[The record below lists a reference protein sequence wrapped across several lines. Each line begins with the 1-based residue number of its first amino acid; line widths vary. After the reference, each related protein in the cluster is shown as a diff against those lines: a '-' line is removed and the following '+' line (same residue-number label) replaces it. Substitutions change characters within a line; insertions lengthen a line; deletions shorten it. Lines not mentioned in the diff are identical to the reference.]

1 VAKLAHTDIAY
12 PPDFRRRAIGI
23 SLVAAVTLYE
33 NARTLQTQFLTIP
46 GIRTLLN
53 QGDPTLGIP
62 PGFWDN
68 IERELVRGVYR
79 ELVQMGIRA
88 VEGEDS
94 LRSTFWTED
103 DPFGHVVIYVGTKV
117 HLRALG
123 LHDHPCVRPH
133 LEQPPA

>member
-1 VAKLAHTDIAY
+1 MAKLAHTDIAC
-12 PPDFRRRAIGI
+12 PPDFRRRAIEI

-33 NARTLQTQFLTIP
+33 NARTLQTQFVTIP

-68 IERELVRGVYR
+68 IERELV
-79 ELVQMGIRA
+79 QMGLRA

-94 LRSTFWTED
+94 FRSTFWTED
-103 DPFGHVVIYVGTKV
+103 DPFGHVVIYVRTKV